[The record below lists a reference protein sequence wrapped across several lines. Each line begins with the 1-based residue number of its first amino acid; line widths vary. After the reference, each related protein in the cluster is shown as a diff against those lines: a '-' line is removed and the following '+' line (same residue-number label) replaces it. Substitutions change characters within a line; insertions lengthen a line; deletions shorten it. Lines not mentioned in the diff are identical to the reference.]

1 MCGIFGILN
10 LNGASVDLSLISQAA
25 NVQRHR
31 GPDDEGYLLI
41 NTRTGSAIACAG
53 QETDPRLTLPPLN
66 NLRSEYFDL
75 AFAFRRLS
83 IQDLSPSG
91 HQPMKSP
98 DGRYW
103 IVFNGEIYN
112 YLELRTELLSR
123 GAQFHTNSDTE
134 VLLAAYQIWGESCL
148 DRLNGMFAFA
158 IWDMSTKTM
167 FLARDRF
174 GEKPLHYVYIPGRL
188 FAFASEMKAL
198 WAAGVIEKEIHEE
211 TLALYKY
218 YNQLDCGSQTFY
230 RGIQRLPQAHC
241 LRLASD
247 ELRKRR
253 YWDIDPRAT
262 NEGGTDSEYAEKFRE
277 LFNDSIRLRLQA
289 EVPVGASLSG
299 GLDSSAIVFAMERLR
314 QKDEAPKTFS
324 ARFDDPASDEG
335 KWIELVTRAARVD
348 AYSVWPSGEGLFD
361 ELSRVFWHQ
370 EEPFSSTSVYAQWSV
385 MRLANQRGVTVL
397 LDGQGADETLAGYH
411 SYFEVIADD
420 FMKSMNLSSYVTWRN
435 ECRRLHGVLPGSP
448 QRVLIQSMPRS
459 FKDALKSVRQKIA
472 GGMVIQ
478 PLSPTY
484 PAEFKEVSGLR
495 KLLWWNTTR
504 QGLAELLRY
513 ADRNSMAHSREVR
526 MPFLDHRLVEFVFTL
541 PEACLHR
548 QGWTKW
554 ILREAIRGTVPEA
567 IRQRVDK
574 LGYMPPQDRWLGR
587 RVWEDIMIEQL
598 GRFEAAPG
606 PSAQDS
612 IETMKV
618 S

>member
-10 LNGASVDLSLISQAA
+10 LNGASVDVSLVAEAA
-25 NVQRHR
+25 NAQRHR
-31 GPDDEGYLLI
+31 GPDDEGYVLI
-41 NTRTGSAIACAG
+41 NTRTETARACG
-53 QETDPRLTLPPLN
+53 GPETDPRLTLPPVIN
-66 NLRSEYFDL
+66 FRSEQFDL

-91 HQPMKSP
+91 HQPMKSC

-112 YLELRTELLSR
+112 YLELRAELLSL

-134 VLLAAYQIWGESCL
+134 VLLAAFQIWGESCL
-148 DRLNGMFAFA
+148 DRLNGMFTFA
-158 IWDMSTKTM
+158 IWDMSTRTM

-198 WAAGVIEKEIHEE
+198 WAAGVIDKEIDEE

-218 YNQLDCGSQTFY
+218 YNQLDSGERTFFQ
-230 RGIQRLPQAHC
+230 GILRLSQAHC
-241 LRLASD
+241 LRVTTD
-247 ELRKRR
+247 GLRTRR
-253 YWDIDPRAT
+253 YWDIDPRVT
-262 NEGGTDSEYAEKFRE
+262 NEGGTDSGYAEKFRE
-277 LFNDSIRLRLQA
+277 LFNDSVRLRLQA

-299 GLDSSAIVFAMERLR
+299 GLDSSAIVFSMERFR
-314 QKDEAPKTFS
+314 QNGDPPKTFS
-324 ARFDDPASDEG
+324 ARFDDPATDEG
-335 KWIELVTRAARVD
+335 KWIELVAESTRVD
-348 AYSVWPSGEGLFD
+348 AYDVWPTGEGLFE
-361 ELSRVFWHQ
+361 ELRRLFWHQ
-370 EEPFSSTSVYAQWSV
+370 EEPFSSTSVYAQWTV
-385 MRLANQRGVTVL
+385 MRLAKQRGVTVL

-420 FMKSMNLSSYVTWRN
+420 FMKSMNLSAYVTWRN
-435 ECRRLHGVLPGSP
+435 ECRRLHGVVPGSP
-448 QRVLIQSMPRS
+448 QRLLIQSMPRS
-459 FKDALKSVRQKIA
+459 FKDAVKSVRQKIA
-472 GGMVIQ
+472 GGITLE
-478 PLSPTY
+478 PLRPTY
-484 PAEFKEVSGLR
+484 PSEFKEVSGLR

-554 ILREAIRGTVPEA
+554 ILREAIKGIVPEP
-567 IRQRVDK
+567 IRQRIDK
-574 LGYMPPQDRWLGR
+574 LGYMPPQDRWLGPLI
-587 RVWEDIMIEQL
+587 WEDVMIEQL
-598 GRFEAAPG
+598 TCFEEAPV
-606 PSAQDS
+606 PMAQNS
-612 IETMKV
+612 IRTKA